1 MQGSTIDEVIS
12 SLDAIIDW
20 AYTHDSRLGYFACL
34 YRRVTIEVKAGIAEG
49 FFQDGRRMEALDVI
63 FASRYLAAVDQY
75 WRDERP
81 TTAWQFAFD
90 AARTWRPVVLQHIL
104 LGMNAHINLDLGI
117 ATAQTVPPAQIEI
130 LHGDF
135 LRINQIL
142 ANMVD
147 DTRRKLARVWPAVNP
162 LSRVAGDVDNAMVD
176 LILARSRNRSWQVAC
191 RLASLPAAAQ
201 PSFID
206 KLDAWTTRRGRLIC
220 RPSYTLS
227 ALLLLVRLRE
237 RGNVARHLDIL
248 R

>member
-1 MQGSTIDEVIS
+1 MQGTTIDEVIS

-20 AYTHDSRLGYFACL
+20 AYAHNSRLGYFACL
-34 YRRVTIEVKAGIAEG
+34 YRRVTIEVKTGIAEG

-63 FASRYLAAVDQY
+63 FANRYLAAVEQY
-75 WRDERP
+75 WRGERP
-81 TTAWQFAFD
+81 TAAWQFAFD

-117 ATAQTVPPAQIEI
+117 ATAQTVPSAQIEV
-130 LHGDF
+130 LHADF

-142 ANMVD
+142 SDMVD
-147 DTRRKLARVWPAVNP
+147 DTRRKLNRVWPAVNP
-162 LSRVAGDVDNAMVD
+162 LSWAAGNVDNAVAD
-176 LILARSRNRSWQVAC
+176 LVLARSRNRSWQAAC

-201 PSFID
+201 PPFID

-237 RGNVARHLDIL
+237 RGNVARHLDLL